1 MKSSKLQNPK
11 PNKPSTFNPEPS
23 SLNEGWHDNSDP
35 QQTGPLVLKDEPIK
49 PTGLH
54 PFDLEERTA
63 KFGEEVVRF
72 TKKIPHGPTNNRLID
87 QLVGAGTSVGA
98 NFCEASDSV
107 SKKDFR
113 YTVKRCIKEAKE
125 ARFFLRMVV
134 AAEPSLS
141 DEARHLYREAT
152 QLVRILATM
161 HGK

>member
-1 MKSSKLQNPK
+1 MRKPKLQNPK
-11 PNKPSTFNPEPS
+11 SNKPSTFNPQPS
-23 SLNEGWHDNSDP
+23 SLNEGWHYISEP
-35 QQTGPLVLKDEPIK
+35 KQTEPLVLKDEPIK
-49 PTGLH
+49 PPGLH

-72 TKKIPHGPTNNRLID
+72 TKKIPQGPTNNRLID
-87 QLVGAGTSVGA
+87 QIVGAGTSVGA

-125 ARFFLRMVV
+125 ARFFLRMIV
-134 AAEPSLS
+134 ASEPSLHE
-141 DEARHLYREAT
+141 EARRLYREGT
-152 QLVRILATM
+152 EIVRILATM